1 LKLHTTTDLASI
13 QNYYKRNVISNYYTD
28 ITDFQYF
35 PNQVILKGEDSVE
48 KWIQESNVSFNIH
61 DSILIRNSPY
71 FFKNSILGNQIFLAQ
86 NSNTLEKA
94 LSIAVNWQNNGYNN
108 TNSFTND
115 INYEFTIYF
124 YYSPTRIIKKQVI
137 GNKKPNK
144 DILIMISHKT
154 LYITLLSL

>member
-1 LKLHTTTDLASI
+1 MKQLFQNMRTGETFLEELPVASLGY
-13 QNYYKRNVISNYYTD
+13 N
-28 ITDFQYF
+28 
-35 PNQVILKGEDSVE
+35 
-48 KWIQESNVSFNIH
+48 
-61 DSILIRNSPY
+61 SILIRNSPY
-71 FFKNSILGNQIFLAQ
+71 FFKNSIIGNQIFLAQ

-94 LSIAVNWQNNGYNN
+94 LSIAINWQNNGYNN

-115 INYEFTIYF
+115 VNYEFTIYF
-124 YYSPTRIIKKQVI
+124 YYSPTRIIKKQVV